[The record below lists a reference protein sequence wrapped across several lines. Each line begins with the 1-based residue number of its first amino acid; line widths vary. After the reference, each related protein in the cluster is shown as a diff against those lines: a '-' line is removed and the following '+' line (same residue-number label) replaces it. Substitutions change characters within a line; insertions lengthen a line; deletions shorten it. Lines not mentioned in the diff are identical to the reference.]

1 MNNTTQPLVFDYTY
15 DLTPD
20 ALTTAVDYLK
30 TDQDLI
36 DAIIEWHA
44 DPADDD
50 KEIIEMGYQQ
60 LDRDINDII
69 HTALNHLWPDG
80 GVSVDDDGTHWP
92 DTNDDDYYDWDG
104 HYATKLVWNQDT
116 NSVTDCEIWR
126 PHCYQQIIAKLE
138 DQLHDQGRIDK
149 N

>member
-1 MNNTTQPLVFDYTY
+1 MDNTTQPLVFDYTY

-50 KEIIEMGYQQ
+50 RRSSK
-60 LDRDINDII
+60 
-69 HTALNHLWPDG
+69 W
-80 GVSVDDDGTHWP
+80 
-92 DTNDDDYYDWDG
+92 
-104 HYATKLVWNQDT
+104 DT
-116 NSVTDCEIWR
+116 NS
-126 PHCYQQIIAKLE
+126 
-138 DQLHDQGRIDK
+138 
-149 N
+149 